1 MERLLLLDAD
11 VIIAFHSFN
20 LWNGIVKNYEVYVAS
35 TVARE
40 EVKYYP
46 DQEHHRIPLDL
57 LPHIKK
63 GTIKEISALSQDL
76 KGLIDR
82 LRPSKIGLDP
92 GELESIAVMAEN
104 KVEGLKICV
113 IDKSAIMALSYLEL
127 ENKSIS
133 CEEALVNSGMLTQGK
148 EIPYQNFSK
157 KRFDYWVTQGK
168 LILLANPIS
177 FKKVGKDIKDE

>member
-40 EVKYYP
+40 EVKHYP
-46 DQEHHRIPLDL
+46 DQDHNRIPLDL

-76 KGLIDR
+76 KGLIDK
-82 LRPSKIGLDP
+82 LKPSKIGLDP

-127 ENKSIS
+127 ENKAIS
-133 CEEALVNSGMLTQGK
+133 CEEALINSGMLARGK
-148 EIPYQNFSK
+148 EIPHQNFSK

-168 LILLANPIS
+168 LILLANPVS